1 MVDTLERTDEELDL
15 REQPLSDRPW
25 VTIVWNDP
33 VNAMEY
39 VTWVFASYFGFSR
52 AEARKRMLQVHHE
65 GKSVV
70 ASGPREE
77 MERHVYAMHGYGLWA
92 TLQKDDE

>member
-1 MVDTLERTDEELDL
+1 VADTLERTEEDTGLQML
-15 REQPLSDRPW
+15 VEPDRPW

-33 VNAMEY
+33 VNGMDY
-39 VTWVFASYFGFSR
+39 VVWVFTSYFGFSK

-65 GKSVV
+65 GKAVV
-70 ASGPREE
+70 ATGGREE